1 MSRVTFHTG
10 VADPVDYTCK
20 LLRKGHRQGLRM
32 RVEAP
37 MDDLER
43 LDLALWVFDPQDF
56 VPHVLLRVGEQVPER
71 LHRTLLWLVDPAA
84 GPSAEPVAAQ
94 ILVRWSL
101 AEAVDP
107 QAWERVIEI
116 VSHDPSDRQTARQRW
131 RLYES
136 AGAELQ
142 HHTA

>member
-37 MDDLER
+37 LADLER
-43 LDLALWVFDPQDF
+43 LDQTLWVSDPQDF
-56 VPHVLLRVGEQVPER
+56 IPHVLLRGGEQVPDR

-84 GPSAEPVAAQ
+84 GSSADRVAAR
-94 ILVRWSL
+94 ILVRWRL

-116 VSHDPSDRQTARQRW
+116 VSNDPSDRQTARQRW
-131 RLYES
+131 RSYE
-136 AGAELQ
+136 ATGAEMQ